1 MKKAKRFLTGL
12 LSAALALSLCAMPAM
27 ANEGEGNAQTSTIK
41 TSVSTIDESKT
52 GSITIHKY
60 LQKDAKENNDGT
72 GEDSQTAPADAEAA
86 EGVGFTVYQVM
97 SKEDLLKYYNGEGA
111 TVTIDTYADVNKN
124 ELKSSVK
131 AIKQYGETKTN
142 AEGVVKFDNL
152 EIGLYVVMETSKP
165 ASVTQAVKPF
175 LVSIPMTRK
184 GDVNKGEEWLY
195 DVVVYPKNSTTTGNF
210 NLVKYGVIGND
221 RDNKTALEGVKFKLE
236 HLKDGVDFNTE
247 DAKDPKNWEPIKPKA
262 VGDQPAKDYF
272 VTDNVGNI
280 SANDLK
286 PGTYRFT
293 EIGYEDGKD
302 NKYIINENDQY
313 VFVVD
318 ATGNAAAI
326 PTNAEH
332 KDDYTVVGNTVSV
345 YNYVPD
351 VDKKVEKNGATGT
364 WQEAADYSVGDSI
377 NYKIDVTIPENIER
391 LKTFTVTDTPTGLTD
406 NVDSIVVKDGG
417 TTIENTNDTTYY
429 KVKKNGE
436 DGFIVEFV
444 PSAMAAYKGKTLTIT
459 YTAVLNSSAVT
470 TTSGNCNTVKLNYSK
485 NVKQNGDENP
495 DSDTDKKT
503 VQDEAV
509 VYTFKIHIDKIADDA
524 AQTPLEGV
532 EFDLY
537 KQVKYGTAGAITDA
551 KAKELGLDTAYG
563 WVRVNN
569 DVDAAGKHVALKT
582 DSKGV
587 LEVEGLENG
596 TYKLVETKAKD
607 GYNLLKAPVDVTL
620 DIAYKTT
627 WTETNQYKDGVWV
640 KRDVTKKS
648 EEFKTN
654 EAVDGEEMNGGTK
667 NTSIAGDGVISTTII
682 NRKGFN
688 LPTTGGFGTLLFSG
702 IGVLLVVA
710 GVGVLLSL
718 KKKNRA

>member
-1 MKKAKRFLTGL
+1 MKKVKRFLTGL

-27 ANEGEGNAQTSTIK
+27 ADEGEGNAQTSTIK

-60 LQKDAKENNDGT
+60 LQKSVEENNDGT
-72 GEDSQTAPADAEAA
+72 GEDNQKAPTDAEAA
-86 EGVGFTVYQVM
+86 GGVGFTVYQVM

-124 ELKSSVK
+124 ELRDGVTT
-131 AIKQYGETKTN
+131 INRYGETKTD
-142 AEGVVKFDNL
+142 EKGVVKFDNL
-152 EIGLYVVMETSKP
+152 PIGLYVVMETSKP

-236 HLKDGVDFNTE
+236 HLKDGVEFNTE
-247 DAKDPKNWEPIKPKA
+247 DAKDPKNWELIEPKT
-262 VGDQPAKDYF
+262 VEGQAKDYF
-272 VTDNVGNI
+272 VTNDAGKITV
-280 SANDLK
+280 NDLK

-293 EIGYEDGKD
+293 EIGYEEGKD

-318 ATGNAAAI
+318 QSGTTATI
-326 PTNAEH
+326 PENAEH
-332 KDDYTVVGNTVSV
+332 KDDYTINGDTVSV

-351 VDKKVEKNGATGT
+351 VDKKVEKNGK

-406 NVDSIVVKDGG
+406 NVDTVVVKDGE
-417 TTIENTNDTTYY
+417 TAIANEVY
-429 KVKKNGE
+429 KVEKNGN
-436 DGFIVEFV
+436 GFIVKFV

-459 YTAVLNSSAVT
+459 YTAVLNKDAVT
-470 TTSGNCNTVKLNYSK
+470 TIMGNCNTVKLDYSK
-485 NVKQNGDENP
+485 NVKQNGDEKP
-495 DSDTDKKT
+495 DTDEDKKT

-509 VYTFKIHIDKIADDA
+509 VYTFKIHIDKIADDKA
-524 AQTPLEGV
+524 GTRLEGV

-537 KQVKYGTAGAITDA
+537 KQVEHGAKDTITDA
-551 KAKELGLDTAYG
+551 KAKELGLDETKG

-569 DVDAAGKHVALKT
+569 DVDANGNHVALKT

-587 LEVEGLENG
+587 LEVKGLENG

-607 GYNLLKAPVDVTL
+607 GYNLLKAPVDVSL
-620 DIAYKTT
+620 NIAYKTT
-627 WTETNQYKDGVWV
+627 WTETNQYKNGVWV
-640 KRDVTKKS
+640 KRDVSKKQEAFDS
-648 EEFKTN
+648 N
-654 EAVDGEEMNGGTK
+654 EASENEMNGGTQ
-667 NTSIAGDGVISTTII
+667 NGSETGDGVISTTII
-682 NRKGFN
+682 NRKGFD

>member
-27 ANEGEGNAQTSTIK
+27 ADEGEGNAQTSTIK

-221 RDNKTALEGVKFKLE
+221 RDNKTALEGVKFKLVD
-236 HLKDGVDFNTE
+236 LKDGVVFMSNH
-247 DAKDPKNWEPIKPKA
+247 ANFLYFWEPIKPKA

-272 VTDNVGNI
+272 VTDEAGTI

-293 EIGYEDGKD
+293 EIGFEEGND
-302 NKYIINENDQY
+302 NKYIINE
-313 VFVVD
+313 
-318 ATGNAAAI
+318 
-326 PTNAEH
+326 
-332 KDDYTVVGNTVSV
+332 
-345 YNYVPD
+345 
-351 VDKKVEKNGATGT
+351 
-364 WQEAADYSVGDSI
+364 
-377 NYKIDVTIPENIER
+377 
-391 LKTFTVTDTPTGLTD
+391 
-406 NVDSIVVKDGG
+406 
-417 TTIENTNDTTYY
+417 
-429 KVKKNGE
+429 
-436 DGFIVEFV
+436 
-444 PSAMAAYKGKTLTIT
+444 
-459 YTAVLNSSAVT
+459 
-470 TTSGNCNTVKLNYSK
+470 
-485 NVKQNGDENP
+485 
-495 DSDTDKKT
+495 
-503 VQDEAV
+503 
-509 VYTFKIHIDKIADDA
+509 
-524 AQTPLEGV
+524 
-532 EFDLY
+532 
-537 KQVKYGTAGAITDA
+537 
-551 KAKELGLDTAYG
+551 
-563 WVRVNN
+563 
-569 DVDAAGKHVALKT
+569 
-582 DSKGV
+582 
-587 LEVEGLENG
+587 
-596 TYKLVETKAKD
+596 
-607 GYNLLKAPVDVTL
+607 
-620 DIAYKTT
+620 
-627 WTETNQYKDGVWV
+627 
-640 KRDVTKKS
+640 
-648 EEFKTN
+648 
-654 EAVDGEEMNGGTK
+654 
-667 NTSIAGDGVISTTII
+667 
-682 NRKGFN
+682 
-688 LPTTGGFGTLLFSG
+688 
-702 IGVLLVVA
+702 
-710 GVGVLLSL
+710 
-718 KKKNRA
+718 

>member
-12 LSAALALSLCAMPAM
+12 LSAALALSLCAMPSM
-27 ANEGEGNAQTSTIK
+27 ADEGDGNAQSSTIK

-272 VTDNVGNI
+272 VTDEAGTI

-293 EIGYEDGKD
+293 EIGYEEGND

-351 VDKKVEKNGATGT
+351 VDKKVEKNGK

-406 NVDSIVVKDGG
+406 KSKAVVVKNGD
-417 TTIENTNDTTYY
+417 TAIANENNSVYE
-429 KVKKNGE
+429 VKPNG

-444 PSAMAAYKGKTLTIT
+444 PSAMAAYKGETLTIT
-459 YTAVLNSSAVT
+459 YTAVLNEDAVT
-470 TTSGNCNTVKLNYSK
+470 KTEGNPNKVKLDYSK

-495 DSDTDKKT
+495 DTGADKKT

-509 VYTFKIHIDKIADDA
+509 VYTFKIHIDKIADDKA
-524 AQTPLEGV
+524 GTRLEGV
-532 EFDLY
+532 EVDLY
-537 KQVKYGTAGAITDA
+537 KQGEHGTAGAITDA
-551 KAKELGLDTAYG
+551 EAKALGLDETKG

-582 DSKGV
+582 DANGV
-587 LEVEGLENG
+587 LEVKGLENG

-607 GYNLLKAPVDVTL
+607 GYNLLKAPVDVSL
-620 DIAYKTT
+620 NIAYKTT
-627 WTETNQYKDGVWV
+627 WTETNHYENGVWV
-640 KRDVTKKS
+640 KREVTKK
-648 EEFKTN
+648 N
-654 EAVDGEEMNGGTK
+654 EKFDSKEGTNGGTQHGK
-667 NTSIAGDGVISTTII
+667 DGDGVTSTTII

-688 LPTTGGFGTLLFSG
+688 LPTTGGFGTLLVSG

-718 KKKNRA
+718 KKKHLS

>member
-27 ANEGEGNAQTSTIK
+27 ADEGEGNAQTPEIK

-60 LQKDAKENNDGT
+60 LKKTVDEKGDGT
-72 GEDSQTAPADAEAA
+72 GEDGQTPTDAEAA

-97 SKEDLLKYYNGEGA
+97 SKDDLLKYYNGEGD
-111 TVTIDTYADVNKN
+111 TVTIDTYADVNNNKLN
-124 ELKSSVK
+124 DGVT
-131 AIKQYGETKTN
+131 AIEQYGETKTN

-152 EIGLYVVMETSKP
+152 EIGLYVVMETYKP

-184 GDVNKGEEWLY
+184 GDVKKGEEWLY

-221 RDNKTALEGVKFKLE
+221 KVNKTALEGVKFKLE
-236 HLKDGVDFNTE
+236 HLKDGVEYGSEAANNKE
-247 DAKDPKNWEPIKPKA
+247 NWELIRPKA
-262 VGDQPAKDYF
+262 VEGQPVKDYF
-272 VTDNVGNI
+272 VTDDAGNI
-280 SANDLK
+280 SVNDLK

-293 EIGYEDGKD
+293 EIGYEEGKD

-318 ATGNAAAI
+318 QTGTTATI
-326 PTNAEH
+326 PANAEH
-332 KDDYTVVGNTVSV
+332 TDDYTVAGSTVSV

-351 VDKKVEKNGATGT
+351 VDKKVEKNGK

-406 NVDSIVVKDGG
+406 NVNTVVVKDGD
-417 TTIENTNDTTYY
+417 TAIANENNSVYE
-429 KVKKNGE
+429 VKQNG
-436 DGFIVEFV
+436 DGFIVEFH

-470 TTSGNCNTVKLNYSK
+470 TVAGNCNTVKLIYSK
-485 NVKQNGDENP
+485 NVKQEGGKPEEDK
-495 DSDTDKKT
+495 DKKT

-524 AQTPLEGV
+524 KKTPLEGV

-537 KQVKYGTAGAITDA
+537 KQVEHGTEGAITDA
-551 KAKELGLDTAYG
+551 EAKALGLDKTKG

-582 DSKGV
+582 DKDGV
-587 LEVEGLENG
+587 LEVKGLENG

-607 GYNLLKAPVDVTL
+607 GYNLLKAPVDVSL
-620 DIAYKTT
+620 NIAYKTT
-627 WTETNQYKDGVWV
+627 WNVTDYYENNVWV
-640 KRDVTKKS
+640 KRDVTKK
-648 EEFKTN
+648 N
-654 EAVDGEEMNGGTK
+654 EAFKSDEASEDEMNGGTQNGSK
-667 NTSIAGDGVISTTII
+667 TGDGVISTTII
-682 NRKGFN
+682 NRKGFD

>member
-27 ANEGEGNAQTSTIK
+27 AEGEGDTQTSEIK

-60 LQKDAKENNDGT
+60 LQKNAQEKNDGT
-72 GEDSQTAPADAEAA
+72 GEDGQTPTDAEAA
-86 EGVGFTVYQVM
+86 EGVGFTVYQVE
-97 SKEDLLKYYNGEGA
+97 STEDLLEYYNNNTGVSS
-111 TVTIDTYADVNKN
+111 VTIDTYADVNNNK
-124 ELKSSVK
+124 LKDGVT
-131 AIKQYGETKTN
+131 AIEKYGETKTN

-152 EIGLYVVMETSKP
+152 PIGLYVVMETSKP

-184 GDVNKGEEWLY
+184 GDVKKGEEWLY

-221 RDNKTALEGVKFKLE
+221 KENKTALEGVKFKLE
-236 HLKDGVDFNTE
+236 HLKDGVEFTTTNA
-247 DAKDPKNWEPIKPKA
+247 AKPENWELIRPKA

-272 VTDNVGNI
+272 VTDDAGNI
-280 SANDLK
+280 SVNDLK

-293 EIGYEDGKD
+293 EIGYEEGKD

-318 ATGNAAAI
+318 QSGTTATI
-326 PTNAEH
+326 PENAEH
-332 KDDYTVVGNTVSV
+332 TDDYTVAGSTVSV

-351 VDKKVEKNGATGT
+351 VDKKVNKNGT

-377 NYKIDVTIPENIER
+377 SYKIDVTVPENIER
-391 LKTFTVTDTPTGLTD
+391 LRTFTVTDTPTGLTD
-406 NVDSIVVKDGG
+406 NVDTVVVKDGD
-417 TTIENTNDTTYY
+417 TAIANENNSVYE
-429 KVKKNGE
+429 VKPNG

-444 PSAMAAYKGKTLTIT
+444 PSAMAAYKGETLTIT

-470 TTSGNCNTVKLNYSK
+470 TVAGNCNTVKLIYSK
-485 NVKQNGDENP
+485 NVKQEGGKPEEDK
-495 DSDTDKKT
+495 DKKT

-524 AQTPLEGV
+524 MRTPLEGV

-537 KQVKYGTAGAITDA
+537 KQVAHGTDGAISDAEA
-551 KAKELGLDTAYG
+551 KALGLDPAYG

-569 DVDAAGKHVALKT
+569 DVDKAGKHVALKT
-582 DSKGV
+582 DKDGV
-587 LEVEGLENG
+587 LEVKGLENG

-607 GYNLLKAPVDVTL
+607 GYNLLKAPVDVSL
-620 DIAYKTT
+620 NIAYKTT
-627 WTETNQYKDGVWV
+627 WNVTDHYENGVWV
-640 KRDVTKKS
+640 KRDVTKKKEAFDS
-648 EEFKTN
+648 N
-654 EAVDGEEMNGGTK
+654 EAGPGEVMNGGTQ
-667 NTSIAGDGVISTTII
+667 NGSQTGDGVISTTII
-682 NRKGFN
+682 NRKGFD

-718 KKKNRA
+718 KKKNRT

>member
-27 ANEGEGNAQTSTIK
+27 ADEGEGNAQTSTIK

-272 VTDNVGNI
+272 VTDEAGTI

-293 EIGYEDGKD
+293 EIGYEEGND

-351 VDKKVEKNGATGT
+351 VDKKVEKNGK

-406 NVDSIVVKDGG
+406 KSETVVVKNGD
-417 TTIENTNDTTYY
+417 TAIANENNSVYE
-429 KVKKNGE
+429 VKPNG

-444 PSAMAAYKGKTLTIT
+444 PSAMAAYKGETLTIT
-459 YTAVLNSSAVT
+459 YTAVLNEDAVT
-470 TTSGNCNTVKLNYSK
+470 KTEGNPNKVKLDYSK

-495 DSDTDKKT
+495 DTGADKKT

-509 VYTFKIHIDKIADDA
+509 VYTFKIHIDKIADDKA
-524 AQTPLEGV
+524 GTRLEGV

-537 KQVKYGTAGAITDA
+537 KQVEHGTAGAITDA
-551 KAKELGLDTAYG
+551 EAKALGLDETKG

-582 DSKGV
+582 DANGV
-587 LEVEGLENG
+587 LEVKGLENG

-607 GYNLLKAPVDVTL
+607 GYNLLKAPVDVSL
-620 DIAYKTT
+620 NIAYKTT
-627 WTETNQYKDGVWV
+627 WTETNHYENGVWV
-640 KRDVTKKS
+640 KREVTKK
-648 EEFKTN
+648 N
-654 EAVDGEEMNGGTK
+654 EKFDSKEGTNGGTQK
-667 NTSIAGDGVISTTII
+667 GKDGDGVTSTTII

>member
-27 ANEGEGNAQTSTIK
+27 AEGEGDTQTSEIK

-72 GEDSQTAPADAEAA
+72 GEDNQTAPTGAEAA

-97 SKEDLLKYYNGEGA
+97 SKADLLNYYNGKGA
-111 TVTIDTYADVNKN
+111 TVTIDSYADVNKN
-124 ELKSSVK
+124 ELQKGVTP
-131 AIKQYGETKTN
+131 IKTYDEKKTGKD
-142 AEGVVKFDNL
+142 GVVKFDNL
-152 EIGLYVVMETSKP
+152 EIGLYVVIETYKP

-184 GDVNKGEEWLY
+184 GEVKKGEEWLY

-221 RDNKTALEGVKFKLE
+221 KRNATLLAGVEFKLE
-236 HLKDGVDFNTE
+236 HLKDGVEFNTE
-247 DAKDPKNWEPIKPKA
+247 DAKKPENWELIKPKA
-262 VGDQPAKDYF
+262 VGSQPAKDYF
-272 VTDNVGNI
+272 VTDEAGTI

-293 EIGYEDGKD
+293 EIGYEEGKD

-318 ATGNAAAI
+318 QSGATATI

-332 KDDYTVVGNTVSV
+332 KDDYTVDGNTVSV
-345 YNYVPD
+345 FNYVPD

-391 LKTFTVTDTPTGLTD
+391 LKTFTVTDTPTNLTD
-406 NVDSIVVKDGG
+406 KVDSIVVKDGD

-436 DGFIVEFV
+436 DGFIIEFV

-459 YTAVLNSSAVT
+459 YTAVLKDSAVT
-470 TTSGNCNTVKLNYSK
+470 TTVGNSNTVKLDYSK
-485 NVKQNGDENP
+485 NVKQNGD
-495 DSDTDKKT
+495 DTPNDDKKT

-509 VYTFKIHIDKIADDA
+509 VYTFKIHIDKIADNA
-524 AQTPLEGV
+524 EKTPLEGV

-537 KQVKYGTAGAITDA
+537 KQVERGTAGAITDDEA
-551 KAKELGLDTAYG
+551 QALGLDKNKG
-563 WVRVNN
+563 WVKVN
-569 DVDAAGKHVALKT
+569 KEALKT

-596 TYKLVETKAKD
+596 IYKLVETKAKD

-627 WTETNQYKDGVWV
+627 WTETNHYENGVWV
-640 KRDVTKKS
+640 KREVTKKNEKFDS
-648 EEFKTN
+648 EEGT
-654 EAVDGEEMNGGTK
+654 NGGTQNGK
-667 NTSIAGDGVISTTII
+667 DGDGVTSTTII

>member
-1 MKKAKRFLTGL
+1 
-12 LSAALALSLCAMPAM
+12 
-27 ANEGEGNAQTSTIK
+27 
-41 TSVSTIDESKT
+41 
-52 GSITIHKY
+52 
-60 LQKDAKENNDGT
+60 
-72 GEDSQTAPADAEAA
+72 
-86 EGVGFTVYQVM
+86 
-97 SKEDLLKYYNGEGA
+97 
-111 TVTIDTYADVNKN
+111 
-124 ELKSSVK
+124 
-131 AIKQYGETKTN
+131 
-142 AEGVVKFDNL
+142 
-152 EIGLYVVMETSKP
+152 METYKP

-184 GDVNKGEEWLY
+184 GEVKKGEEWLY

-210 NLVKYGVIGND
+210 KLVKYGVIGND
-221 RDNKTALEGVKFKLE
+221 KKNKTALEGVKFKLE
-236 HLKDGVDFNTE
+236 HLKDGVEFNTE
-247 DAKDPKNWEPIKPKA
+247 DAKDPDNWELIKPKA

-272 VTDNVGNI
+272 VTNEKGQIDV
-280 SANDLK
+280 NDLK

-293 EIGYEDGKD
+293 EIGYEESGD

-326 PTNAEH
+326 PENAEH
-332 KDDYTVVGNTVSV
+332 TDDYTVVGNTVSV

-351 VDKKVEKNGATGT
+351 VDKKVEKNGK

-406 NVDSIVVKDGG
+406 NVNTVVVKDGD
-417 TTIENTNDTTYY
+417 TAIANENNSVYE
-429 KVKKNGE
+429 VKPNG

-470 TTSGNCNTVKLNYSK
+470 TVAGNCNTVKLIYSK
-485 NVKQNGDENP
+485 NVKQEGGKPEEDK
-495 DSDTDKKT
+495 DKKT

-524 AQTPLEGV
+524 KKTPLEGV

-537 KQVKYGTAGAITDA
+537 KQVEHGTEGAITDA
-551 KAKELGLDTAYG
+551 EAKALGLDETKG

-582 DSKGV
+582 DKDGV
-587 LEVEGLENG
+587 LEVKGLENG

-607 GYNLLKAPVDVTL
+607 GYNLLKAPVDVSL
-620 DIAYKTT
+620 NIAYKTT
-627 WTETNQYKDGVWV
+627 WNVTDHYENGVWV
-640 KRDVTKKS
+640 KRDVTKK
-648 EEFKTN
+648 N
-654 EAVDGEEMNGGTK
+654 EAFKSDEASEDEMNGGTQNGSK
-667 NTSIAGDGVISTTII
+667 TGDGVISTTII
-682 NRKGFN
+682 NRKGFD

>member
-27 ANEGEGNAQTSTIK
+27 ADEGEGNAQTPEIK
-41 TSVSTIDESKT
+41 TSVSTIDELKT

-60 LQKDAKENNDGT
+60 LQKNAQEKNDGT
-72 GEDSQTAPADAEAA
+72 GEDGQNAPAGAEAA

-97 SKEDLLKYYNGEGA
+97 SKADLLNYYNGEGA
-111 TVTIDTYADVNKN
+111 TVTIDDYADVNNNKLKN
-124 ELKSSVK
+124 GVDP
-131 AIKQYGETKTN
+131 IKKYGEEKTN
-142 AEGVVKFDNL
+142 EKGVVKFDNL
-152 EIGLYVVMETSKP
+152 EIGLYVVMETYKP

-184 GDVNKGEEWLY
+184 GDVKKGEEWLY

-210 NLVKYGVIGND
+210 SLVKYGVIGND
-221 RDNKTALEGVKFKLE
+221 KENKTALEGVKFKLE
-236 HLKDGVDFNTE
+236 HLKDGVEFTTP
-247 DAKDPKNWEPIKPKA
+247 DAAKPENWELIRPKA

-272 VTDNVGNI
+272 VTDDAGNI
-280 SANDLK
+280 SVNDLK

-313 VFVVD
+313 VFVVEQNGTT
-318 ATGNAAAI
+318 ATI
-326 PTNAEH
+326 PANAEH
-332 KDDYTVVGNTVSV
+332 KDDYTVDGDTVSV
-345 YNYVPD
+345 FNYVPD
-351 VDKKVEKNGATGT
+351 VDKKVEKNGK

-406 NVDSIVVKDGG
+406 NVDTVVVKDG
-417 TTIENTNDTTYY
+417 DTAIANEVY
-429 KVKKNGE
+429 KVEKNGN
-436 DGFIVEFV
+436 GFIVKFV

-459 YTAVLNSSAVT
+459 YTAVLNKDAVT
-470 TTSGNCNTVKLNYSK
+470 TIMGNCNTVKLDYSK
-485 NVKQNGDENP
+485 NVKQNGDEEP
-495 DSDTDKKT
+495 DSDKDKKT

-524 AQTPLEGV
+524 KKTPLEGV

-537 KQVKYGTAGAITDA
+537 KQVEHGTAGAITDA
-551 KAKELGLDTAYG
+551 EAKALGLDETEG
-563 WVRVNN
+563 WVKVN
-569 DVDAAGKHVALKT
+569 DATLKT
-582 DSKGV
+582 NENGV
-587 LEVEGLENG
+587 LEVKGLENG

-607 GYNLLKAPVDVTL
+607 GYNLLKAPVDVSL
-620 DIAYKTT
+620 NIAYKTT
-627 WTETNQYKDGVWV
+627 WTETNYYENGVWV
-640 KRDVTKKS
+640 KRDVTKK
-648 EEFKTN
+648 N
-654 EAVDGEEMNGGTK
+654 EAFDSNEASENEMNGGTQNGSK
-667 NTSIAGDGVISTTII
+667 TGDGVISTTII

-718 KKKNRA
+718 KKKNRT

>member
-27 ANEGEGNAQTSTIK
+27 AEEGEGNAQTPTIK

-60 LQKDAKENNDGT
+60 LQKNAQETGDGT
-72 GEDSQTAPADAEAA
+72 GEDGQTTDAEPA

-97 SKEDLLKYYNGEGA
+97 SKADLLNYYNGEGA
-111 TVTIDTYADVNKN
+111 TVTIDSYADVNKN
-124 ELKSSVK
+124 ELQKGVTP
-131 AIKQYGETKTN
+131 IKKYDEKKTGKD
-142 AEGVVKFDNL
+142 GVVKFDNL
-152 EIGLYVVMETSKP
+152 EIGLYVVIETYKP

-184 GDVNKGEEWLY
+184 GEVKKGEEWLY

-221 RDNKTALEGVKFKLE
+221 KENKTALEGVKFKLE
-236 HLKDGVDFNTE
+236 HLKDGVEFTTP
-247 DAKDPKNWEPIKPKA
+247 DAAKPENWELIRPKA

-280 SANDLK
+280 SVNDLK

-318 ATGNAAAI
+318 QTGTTAKI
-326 PTNAEH
+326 PEQYTEH
-332 KDDYTVVGNTVSV
+332 TDDYTVNGDTVSV

-351 VDKKVEKNGATGT
+351 VDKKVEKNGT

-406 NVDSIVVKDGG
+406 NVDTVVVKDG
-417 TTIENTNDTTYY
+417 DTAIANEVY
-429 KVKKNGE
+429 KVEKNGN
-436 DGFIVEFV
+436 GFIVEFV

-459 YTAVLNSSAVT
+459 YTAVLNKDAVT
-470 TTSGNCNTVKLNYSK
+470 KTEGNPNKVKLDYSK
-485 NVKQNGDENP
+485 NVKQDEKP
-495 DSDTDKKT
+495 DTDEDKKT

-524 AQTPLEGV
+524 KKTPLEGV

-537 KQVKYGTAGAITDA
+537 KQVEHGTAGAITDDEA
-551 KAKELGLDTAYG
+551 QALGLDKTKG
-563 WVRVNN
+563 WVKVN
-569 DVDAAGKHVALKT
+569 KEALKT

-596 TYKLVETKAKD
+596 IYKLVETKAKD

-640 KRDVTKKS
+640 KRDVTVK
-648 EEFKTN
+648 N
-654 EAVDGEEMNGGTK
+654 EKFDAKEGTNGGK
-667 NTSIAGDGVISTTII
+667 QNGNKDGDGVISTTII
-682 NRKGFN
+682 NRKGFK

>member
-27 ANEGEGNAQTSTIK
+27 AEEGEGNAQTPTIK

-60 LQKDAKENNDGT
+60 LQKNAQETGDGT
-72 GEDSQTAPADAEAA
+72 GEDGQTTDAEPAG
-86 EGVGFTVYQVM
+86 GVGFTVYQVM

-111 TVTIDTYADVNKN
+111 TVTIDTYADVNNNKLRDGV
-124 ELKSSVK
+124 ER
-131 AIKQYGETKTN
+131 IKTYGETKTD
-142 AEGVVKFDNL
+142 EKGVVKFDNL
-152 EIGLYVVMETSKP
+152 EIGLYVVIETYKP

-184 GDVNKGEEWLY
+184 GEVKKGEEWLY

-221 RDNKTALEGVKFKLE
+221 KENKTALEGVKFKLE
-236 HLKDGVDFNTE
+236 HLKDGVEFTTP
-247 DAKDPKNWEPIKPKA
+247 DAAKPENWELIRPKA

-280 SANDLK
+280 SVNDLK

-293 EIGYEDGKD
+293 EIGYEEGKD

-318 ATGNAAAI
+318 QSGATATI

-332 KDDYTVVGNTVSV
+332 KDDYTVDGNTVSV
-345 YNYVPD
+345 FNYVPD

-391 LKTFTVTDTPTGLTD
+391 LKTFTVTDTPTNLTD
-406 NVDSIVVKDGG
+406 KVDSIVVKDGD

-436 DGFIVEFV
+436 DGFIIEFV

-459 YTAVLNSSAVT
+459 YTAVLKDSAVT
-470 TTSGNCNTVKLNYSK
+470 TTVGNSNTVKLDYSK
-485 NVKQNGDENP
+485 NVKQNGD
-495 DSDTDKKT
+495 DTPNDDKKT

-509 VYTFKIHIDKIADDA
+509 VYTFKIHIDKIADNA
-524 AQTPLEGV
+524 EKTPLEGV

-537 KQVKYGTAGAITDA
+537 KQVERGTAGAITDDEA
-551 KAKELGLDTAYG
+551 QALGLDKTKG
-563 WVRVNN
+563 WVKVN
-569 DVDAAGKHVALKT
+569 KEALKT

-587 LEVEGLENG
+587 LEVKGLENG
-596 TYKLVETKAKD
+596 IYKLVETKAKD

-640 KRDVTKKS
+640 KRDVTVK
-648 EEFKTN
+648 N
-654 EAVDGEEMNGGTK
+654 EKFDAKEGTNGGK
-667 NTSIAGDGVISTTII
+667 QNGNKDGDGVISTTII

>member
-27 ANEGEGNAQTSTIK
+27 AAESGETPT
-41 TSVSTIDESKT
+41 TTPTTESVIDTTKT

-60 LQKDAKENNDGT
+60 LQKSVEENNDGT
-72 GEDSQTAPADAEAA
+72 GEDNQKVPTDAEAA
-86 EGVGFTVYQVM
+86 GGVGFTVYQVM
-97 SKEDLLKYYNGEGA
+97 SQEELLNYYNGKIGGGD
-111 TVTIDTYADVNKN
+111 TVTIDTYADVINNKLN
-124 ELKSSVK
+124 DGVK
-131 AIKQYGETKTN
+131 PIKTYGETKTD
-142 AEGVVKFDNL
+142 EKGVVKFDNL
-152 EIGLYVVMETSKP
+152 EIGLYVVIETYKP

-184 GDVNKGEEWLY
+184 GEVKKGEEWLY
-195 DVVVYPKNSTTTGNF
+195 DVVVYPKNGTTTGNF
-210 NLVKYGVIGND
+210 TLKKYGVIGND
-221 RDNKTALEGVKFKLE
+221 KENATLLAGVKFKLE
-236 HLKDGVDFNTE
+236 HLKDGVEFTTP
-247 DAKDPKNWEPIKPKA
+247 DAAKPENWELIRPKA

-272 VTDNVGNI
+272 VTNEKGQIDV
-280 SANDLK
+280 NDLK

-313 VFVVD
+313 VFVVEQSG
-318 ATGNAAAI
+318 TTVTI
-326 PTNAEH
+326 PANAEH
-332 KDDYTVVGNTVSV
+332 TDDYTVDGNTVSV

-351 VDKKVEKNGATGT
+351 VDKKVEKNGK

-406 NVDSIVVKDGG
+406 KVDSVVVKDG
-417 TTIENTNDTTYY
+417 NTAIANDNNSVY
-429 KVKKNGE
+429 KVKQND

-459 YTAVLNSSAVT
+459 YTAVLNKDAVT
-470 TTSGNCNTVKLNYSK
+470 KTEGNPNTVKLNYSK
-485 NVKQNGDENP
+485 NVKQNEDPEGDK
-495 DSDTDKKT
+495 DKKI

-524 AQTPLEGV
+524 KKTPLEGV

-537 KQVKYGTAGAITDA
+537 KQVDHGTAGAITDA
-551 KAKELGLDTAYG
+551 EAKALGLDETKG

-582 DSKGV
+582 DNNGV
-587 LEVEGLENG
+587 LEVKGLENG

-627 WTETNQYKDGVWV
+627 WTETNHYENGVWV
-640 KRDVTKKS
+640 KRDVTAKHEKFDS
-648 EEFKTN
+648 KEGT
-654 EAVDGEEMNGGTK
+654 NGGTQNGSK
-667 NTSIAGDGVISTTII
+667 DGDGVISTTII
-682 NRKGFN
+682 NRKGFD

>member
-27 ANEGEGNAQTSTIK
+27 AEDGEGNAQTPTIK

-60 LQKDAKENNDGT
+60 LQKDAQEKNDGT
-72 GEDSQTAPADAEAA
+72 GEDGQTAPAGAEAA
-86 EGVGFTVYQVM
+86 QGVGFTVYQVM
-97 SKEDLLKYYNGEGA
+97 SKDDLLKYYNGEGA
-111 TVTIDTYADVNKN
+111 TVTIDTYADVSKN
-124 ELKSSVK
+124 ELRDGVTT
-131 AIKQYGETKTN
+131 INQYGETKTD
-142 AEGVVKFDNL
+142 EKGVVKFDNL
-152 EIGLYVVMETSKP
+152 PIGLYVVMETSKP

-184 GDVNKGEEWLY
+184 GDVKKGEEWLY

-236 HLKDGVDFNTE
+236 HLKDGVDFNTS
-247 DAKDPKNWEPIKPKA
+247 DAEKPENWELIKPKA

-318 ATGNAAAI
+318 QSGTTATI
-326 PTNAEH
+326 PTSAEH
-332 KDDYTVVGNTVSV
+332 TDDYTVDGNTVSV

-351 VDKKVEKNGATGT
+351 VDKKVEKNGETGT

-406 NVDSIVVKDGG
+406 KVDSIVVKDGG

-436 DGFIVEFV
+436 DGFIIEFV
-444 PSAMAAYKGKTLTIT
+444 PSAMTAYKGKTLTIT
-459 YTAVLNSSAVT
+459 YTAVLNKDAVT
-470 TTSGNCNTVKLNYSK
+470 TTAGNPNTVKLDYSK
-485 NVKQNGDENP
+485 NVKQNGDEKP
-495 DSDTDKKT
+495 DTNEDKKI

-509 VYTFKIHIDKIADDA
+509 VYTFKIHIDKIADNA
-524 AQTPLEGV
+524 EKTPLAGV

-537 KQVKYGTAGAITDA
+537 KKVKHGTAGAISDA
-551 KAKELGLDTAYG
+551 KAKELGLDESEG
-563 WVRVNN
+563 WVKVN
-569 DVDAAGKHVALKT
+569 DATLKT
-582 DSKGV
+582 NENGV

-607 GYNLLKAPVDVTL
+607 GYNLLKAPVDVSL

-627 WTETNQYKDGVWV
+627 WTETDHYENGVWV
-640 KRDVTKKS
+640 KREVTQKK
-648 EEFKTN
+648 EEFKSD
-654 EAVDGEEMNGGTK
+654 EASESEMNGGK
-667 NTSIAGDGVISTTII
+667 QNGSKDGDGVISTTII

>member
-27 ANEGEGNAQTSTIK
+27 ADEGEGNAQTPTIK

-60 LQKDAKENNDGT
+60 LQKDAQEKNDGT
-72 GEDSQTAPADAEAA
+72 GEDGQTAPAGAEAA
-86 EGVGFTVYQVM
+86 QGVGFTVYQVM
-97 SKEDLLKYYNGEGA
+97 SKAELLNYYNGKGD
-111 TVTIDTYADVNKN
+111 TVTIDTYADVNNNK
-124 ELKSSVK
+124 LKDDVEP
-131 AIKQYGETKTN
+131 IKTYGETKTD
-142 AEGVVKFDNL
+142 EKGVVKFDNL
-152 EIGLYVVMETSKP
+152 EIGLYVVIETYKP

-184 GDVNKGEEWLY
+184 GEVKKGEEWLY

-221 RDNKTALEGVKFKLE
+221 KENKTALEGVKFKLE
-236 HLKDGVDFNTE
+236 HLKDGVEFTTP
-247 DAKDPKNWEPIKPKA
+247 DAAKPENWELIRPKA

-272 VTDNVGNI
+272 VTDDAGNI

-313 VFVVD
+313 VFVVEQNGTT
-318 ATGNAAAI
+318 ATI
-326 PTNAEH
+326 PADAEH
-332 KDDYTVVGNTVSV
+332 TDDYSVNGNTVSV

-351 VDKKVEKNGATGT
+351 VDKKVEKNGT

-406 NVDSIVVKDGG
+406 KAETVVVKDGD
-417 TTIENTNDTTYY
+417 TAIANENNSVY
-429 KVKKNGE
+429 KVEQNG

-459 YTAVLNSSAVT
+459 YTAVLKDSAVT
-470 TTSGNCNTVKLNYSK
+470 KTEGNPNTVKLNYSK
-485 NVKQNGDENP
+485 NVKQNEEPEGDK
-495 DSDTDKKT
+495 DKKT

-509 VYTFKIHIDKIADDA
+509 VYTFKIHIDKIADNADK
-524 AQTPLEGV
+524 TPLEGV

-537 KQVKYGTAGAITDA
+537 KQVEHGAKDTITDA
-551 KAKELGLDTAYG
+551 KAKELGLDPTYG

-569 DVDAAGKHVALKT
+569 DVDANGNHVALKT

-587 LEVEGLENG
+587 LEVKGLENG

-607 GYNLLKAPVDVTL
+607 GYNLLKAPVDVSL
-620 DIAYKTT
+620 NIAYKTT
-627 WTETNQYKDGVWV
+627 WTETNHYENGVWV
-640 KRDVTKKS
+640 KRDVTVKNEKFDS
-648 EEFKTN
+648 KEEET
-654 EAVDGEEMNGGTK
+654 NGGTQNGSK
-667 NTSIAGDGVISTTII
+667 DGDGVISTTII

>member
-27 ANEGEGNAQTSTIK
+27 AEDNGETPST
-41 TSVSTIDESKT
+41 TPPTTNSVIDTTKT

-60 LQKDAKENNDGT
+60 LQEKAQEKNDGT
-72 GEDSQTAPADAEAA
+72 GEDNQTAPTDAEPAG
-86 EGVGFTVYQVM
+86 GVGFTVYQVM
-97 SKEDLLKYYNGEGA
+97 GQEELLNYYNGKGA
-111 TVTIDTYADVNKN
+111 TVTIDTYADVDNNK
-124 ELKSSVK
+124 LKDNVTR
-131 AIKQYGETKTN
+131 IHTYGETKTDKD
-142 AEGVVKFDNL
+142 GVVKFDNL
-152 EIGLYVVMETSKP
+152 PIGLYVVIETSKP

-184 GDVNKGEEWLY
+184 GDVKKGEEWLY
-195 DVVVYPKNSTTTGNF
+195 DVVVYPKNSTTTGDF

-236 HLKDGVDFNTE
+236 HLKDGVDFNTS
-247 DAKDPKNWEPIKPKA
+247 DAAKPENWELIRPKA

-272 VTDNVGNI
+272 VTDEAGTI

-318 ATGNAAAI
+318 QSGATATI

-332 KDDYTVVGNTVSV
+332 KDDYDVNGNTVSV

-406 NVDSIVVKDGG
+406 KVDSVVVKDGD
-417 TTIENTNDTTYY
+417 TAIVNDNNSVYE
-429 KVKKNGE
+429 VKKNGD

-444 PSAMAAYKGKTLTIT
+444 PSAMGAYKGKTLTIT

-470 TTSGNCNTVKLNYSK
+470 KTEGNPNTVKLDYSK
-485 NVKQNGDENP
+485 NVKKNGDESP
-495 DSDTDKKT
+495 DIGKDKKT
-503 VQDEAV
+503 VKDEAV
-509 VYTFKIHIDKIADDA
+509 VYTFKIHIDKIADNADK
-524 AQTPLEGV
+524 TPLEGV

-537 KQVKYGTAGAITDA
+537 KQVKHGTAGTITDA
-551 KAKELGLDTAYG
+551 EAKALGLDETEG
-563 WVRVNN
+563 WVKVN
-569 DVDAAGKHVALKT
+569 DATLKT
-582 DSKGV
+582 NSKGV

-627 WTETNQYKDGVWV
+627 WTETNYYENNVWV
-640 KRDVTKKS
+640 KRDVTKKN
-648 EEFKTN
+648 EEFKSN
-654 EAVDGEEMNGGTK
+654 EADESEMNGGTQDGK
-667 NTSIAGDGVISTTII
+667 DGDGVTSTTII
-682 NRKGFN
+682 NRKGFD

>member
-27 ANEGEGNAQTSTIK
+27 AAEDEGNDQTSTIK

-60 LQKDAKENNDGT
+60 LQKDAKEENDGT
-72 GEDSQTAPADAEAA
+72 GEDGQTAPAGSEAA
-86 EGVGFTVYQVM
+86 QGVGFTVYQVM
-97 SKEDLLKYYNGEGA
+97 STEDLLKYYNGEGA

-124 ELKSSVK
+124 VLRDDVTY
-131 AIKQYGETKTN
+131 IKKYGETKTD
-142 AEGVVKFDNL
+142 EKGVVKFDNL
-152 EIGLYVVMETSKP
+152 EIGLYVVIETYKP

-184 GDVNKGEEWLY
+184 GEVKKGEEWLY

-221 RDNKTALEGVKFKLE
+221 KKNATLLAGVKFKLE
-236 HLKDGVDFNTE
+236 HLKDGVEFTTP
-247 DAKDPKNWEPIKPKA
+247 DAAKPENWELIRPKA
-262 VGDQPAKDYF
+262 VGDQSAKDYF
-272 VTDNVGNI
+272 VTNEKGQIDV
-280 SANDLK
+280 NDLK

-313 VFVVD
+313 VFVVEQSG
-318 ATGNAAAI
+318 TTVTI
-326 PTNAEH
+326 PANAEH
-332 KDDYTVVGNTVSV
+332 TDDYTVDGNTVSV

-351 VDKKVEKNGATGT
+351 VDKKVEKNGK

-406 NVDSIVVKDGG
+406 KVDSVVVKDGG

-436 DGFIVEFV
+436 DGFIIEFV
-444 PSAMAAYKGKTLTIT
+444 PSAMGAYKGKTLTIT
-459 YTAVLNSSAVT
+459 YTAVLKDSAVT
-470 TTSGNCNTVKLNYSK
+470 KTEGNPNTVKLNYSK
-485 NVKQNGDENP
+485 NVKQNEDPEGDK
-495 DSDTDKKT
+495 DKKI

-509 VYTFKIHIDKIADDA
+509 VYTFKIHIDKIADNADK
-524 AQTPLEGV
+524 TPLEGV

-537 KQVKYGTAGAITDA
+537 KQVEHGAKDTITDA
-551 KAKELGLDTAYG
+551 KAKELGLDEKWG

-569 DVDAAGKHVALKT
+569 DVDANGNHVALKT

-587 LEVEGLENG
+587 LEVKGLENG

-607 GYNLLKAPVDVTL
+607 GYNLLKAPVDVSL
-620 DIAYKTT
+620 NIAYKTT
-627 WTETNQYKDGVWV
+627 WTETNHYENGVWV
-640 KRDVTKKS
+640 KRDVTVKNEKFDS
-648 EEFKTN
+648 KEEGT
-654 EAVDGEEMNGGTK
+654 NGGTQ
-667 NTSIAGDGVISTTII
+667 NGSTDGDGVISTTII

>member
-27 ANEGEGNAQTSTIK
+27 AAEGEGNAQTPEIK

-60 LQKDAKENNDGT
+60 LQKSVEENNDGT
-72 GEDSQTAPADAEAA
+72 GEDNQKAPTDAEAA
-86 EGVGFTVYQVM
+86 GGVGFTVYQVM

-124 ELKSSVK
+124 ELKDGVTT
-131 AIKQYGETKTN
+131 INRYGETKTD
-142 AEGVVKFDNL
+142 EKGVVKFDNL
-152 EIGLYVVMETSKP
+152 PIGLYVVMETSKP

-236 HLKDGVDFNTE
+236 HLKDGVEFNTE
-247 DAKDPKNWEPIKPKA
+247 DAKDPKNWELIEPKT
-262 VGDQPAKDYF
+262 VEGQAKDYF
-272 VTDNVGNI
+272 VTNDAGKITV
-280 SANDLK
+280 NDLK

-293 EIGYEDGKD
+293 EIGYEEGKD

-318 ATGNAAAI
+318 QSGTTATI
-326 PTNAEH
+326 PENAEH
-332 KDDYTVVGNTVSV
+332 KDDYTINGDTVSV

-351 VDKKVEKNGATGT
+351 VDKKVEKNGK

-406 NVDSIVVKDGG
+406 NVDTVVVKDGE
-417 TTIENTNDTTYY
+417 TAIANEVY
-429 KVKKNGE
+429 KVEKNGN
-436 DGFIVEFV
+436 GFIVKFV

-459 YTAVLNSSAVT
+459 YTAVLNKDAVT
-470 TTSGNCNTVKLNYSK
+470 TIMGNCNTVKLDYSK
-485 NVKQNGDENP
+485 NVKQNGDEKP
-495 DSDTDKKT
+495 DTDEDKKT

-509 VYTFKIHIDKIADDA
+509 VYTFKIHIDKIADDKA
-524 AQTPLEGV
+524 GTRLEGV

-537 KQVKYGTAGAITDA
+537 KQVEHGAKDTITDA
-551 KAKELGLDTAYG
+551 KAKELGLDETKG

-569 DVDAAGKHVALKT
+569 DVDANGNHVALKT

-587 LEVEGLENG
+587 LEVKGLENG

-607 GYNLLKAPVDVTL
+607 GYNLLKAPVDVSL
-620 DIAYKTT
+620 NIAYKTT
-627 WTETNQYKDGVWV
+627 WTETNQYKNGVWV
-640 KRDVTKKS
+640 KRDVSKKQEAFDS
-648 EEFKTN
+648 N
-654 EAVDGEEMNGGTK
+654 EASENEMNGGTQ
-667 NTSIAGDGVISTTII
+667 NGSETGDGVISTTII
-682 NRKGFN
+682 NRKGFD

>member
-60 LQKDAKENNDGT
+60 LQKNAQEKNDGT
-72 GEDSQTAPADAEAA
+72 GEDGQNAPAGAEAA

-97 SKEDLLKYYNGEGA
+97 SKENLLKYYNGEGD
-111 TVTIDTYADVNKN
+111 TVTIDTYADVNDNK
-124 ELKSSVK
+124 LKDSVIP
-131 AIKQYGETKTN
+131 IKTYDEEKTN
-142 AEGVVKFDNL
+142 EEGVVKFDNL
-152 EIGLYVVMETSKP
+152 EIGLYVVIETYKP

-184 GDVNKGEEWLY
+184 GEVKKGEEWLY

-221 RDNKTALEGVKFKLE
+221 KNNKTALEGVKFKLE
-236 HLKDGVDFNTE
+236 HLKDGVEFNTQ
-247 DAKDPKNWEPIKPKA
+247 DAANPENWELIKPKA
-262 VGDQPAKDYF
+262 VEGQPAKDYF

-280 SANDLK
+280 SVNDLK

-293 EIGYEDGKD
+293 EIGYEEGKD

-326 PTNAEH
+326 PENAEH
-332 KDDYTVVGNTVSV
+332 KDDYTVNGNTVSV

-351 VDKKVEKNGATGT
+351 VDKKVEKNGT

-406 NVDSIVVKDGG
+406 KVETVVVKDGD
-417 TTIENTNDTTYY
+417 TAIANDNNSVY
-429 KVKKNGE
+429 KVRQNG

-495 DSDTDKKT
+495 DTDEDKKT

-524 AQTPLEGV
+524 KKTPLEGV

-537 KQVKYGTAGAITDA
+537 KQVEHGTAGAITDDEA
-551 KAKELGLDTAYG
+551 QALGLDKTKG
-563 WVRVNN
+563 WVRVN
-569 DVDAAGKHVALKT
+569 DAALRT
-582 DSKGV
+582 DKDGV
-587 LEVEGLENG
+587 LEVKGLENG

-607 GYNLLKAPVDVTL
+607 GYNLLKAPVDVSL

-627 WTETNQYKDGVWV
+627 WTETNQYKNGVWV
-640 KRDVTKKS
+640 KRDVTAANEKFDS
-648 EEFKTN
+648 N
-654 EAVDGEEMNGGTK
+654 EATNGGK
-667 NTSIAGDGVISTTII
+667 QNGSKDGDGVISTTII

>member
-27 ANEGEGNAQTSTIK
+27 ADEGEGNAQTSTIK

-72 GEDSQTAPADAEAA
+72 GEDGQNAPTGAEAA

-97 SKEDLLKYYNGEGA
+97 SKADLLNYYNGKGD
-111 TVTIDTYADVNKN
+111 TVTIDTYADVNGNKL
-124 ELKSSVK
+124 EDSVTP
-131 AIKQYGETKTN
+131 INTYGEKKTGKD
-142 AEGVVKFDNL
+142 GVVKFDNL
-152 EIGLYVVMETSKP
+152 EIGLYVVIETYKP
-165 ASVTQAVKPF
+165 ASVTQAVRPF

-184 GDVNKGEEWLY
+184 GDVKKGEEWLY

-221 RDNKTALEGVKFKLE
+221 RENKTALEGVKFKLE
-236 HLKDGVDFNTE
+236 HLKDGVEFNTE
-247 DAKDPKNWEPIKPKA
+247 DAKKPENWELIKPKA
-262 VGDQPAKDYF
+262 VGGQPAKDYF

-280 SANDLK
+280 SVKDLK

-318 ATGNAAAI
+318 QTGTTAKI
-326 PTNAEH
+326 PEQYTEH
-332 KDDYTVVGNTVSV
+332 TDDYTVNGDTVSV

-351 VDKKVEKNGATGT
+351 VDKKVEKNGT

-406 NVDSIVVKDGG
+406 NVDTVVVKDG
-417 TTIENTNDTTYY
+417 DTAIANEVY
-429 KVKKNGE
+429 KVEKNGN
-436 DGFIVEFV
+436 GFIVEFV

-459 YTAVLNSSAVT
+459 YTAVLNKDAVT
-470 TTSGNCNTVKLNYSK
+470 KTEGNPNKVKLDYSK
-485 NVKQNGDENP
+485 NVKQDEKP
-495 DSDTDKKT
+495 DTDEDKKT

-509 VYTFKIHIDKIADDA
+509 VYTFKIHIDKIADNADK
-524 AQTPLEGV
+524 TPLEGV

-537 KQVKYGTAGAITDA
+537 KQVKHGTAGTITDA
-551 KAKELGLDTAYG
+551 EAKALGLDETEG
-563 WVRVNN
+563 WVKVN
-569 DVDAAGKHVALKT
+569 DATLKT
-582 DSKGV
+582 DNKGV

-627 WTETNQYKDGVWV
+627 WTETNYYENNVWV
-640 KRDVTKKS
+640 KRDVTKKN
-648 EEFKTN
+648 ETFKSD
-654 EAVDGEEMNGGTK
+654 EAPKDEMNGGTQDGK
-667 NTSIAGDGVISTTII
+667 DDDGVTSTTII

>member
-27 ANEGEGNAQTSTIK
+27 ADDGEGNAQTPTIK

-60 LQKDAKENNDGT
+60 LQKDAQEKNDGT
-72 GEDSQTAPADAEAA
+72 GEDGQTAPAGAEAA
-86 EGVGFTVYQVM
+86 QGVGFTVYQVM
-97 SKEDLLKYYNGEGA
+97 SKEELLNYYNGKGD
-111 TVTIDTYADVNKN
+111 TVTIGTYADVNDNK
-124 ELKSSVK
+124 LKDGVEP
-131 AIKQYGETKTN
+131 IKTYGETKTDKD
-142 AEGVVKFDNL
+142 GVVKFDNL
-152 EIGLYVVMETSKP
+152 EIGLYVVIETYKP

-184 GDVNKGEEWLY
+184 GEVKKGEEWLY

-221 RDNKTALEGVKFKLE
+221 RENKTALEGVKFKLE
-236 HLKDGVDFNTE
+236 HLKDGVEFTTP
-247 DAKDPKNWEPIKPKA
+247 DAAKPENWELIRPKA

-272 VTDNVGNI
+272 VTDDAGNI
-280 SANDLK
+280 SVNDLK

-293 EIGYEDGKD
+293 EIGYEEGKD

-318 ATGNAAAI
+318 QSGTSAAI
-326 PTNAEH
+326 PENAEH
-332 KDDYTVVGNTVSV
+332 TDDYIVAGSTVSV

-351 VDKKVEKNGATGT
+351 VDKKVNKNGT

-377 NYKIDVTIPENIER
+377 SYKIDVTIPENIER

-406 NVDSIVVKDGG
+406 KAETVVVKDGD
-417 TTIENTNDTTYY
+417 TAIANENNSVY
-429 KVKKNGE
+429 KVKQNG

-459 YTAVLNSSAVT
+459 YTAVLNKDAVT
-470 TTSGNCNTVKLNYSK
+470 TTAGNCNTVKLNYSK
-485 NVKQNGDENP
+485 NVKQNGDEKP
-495 DSDTDKKT
+495 DTDKDKKT

-524 AQTPLEGV
+524 KKTPLEGV

-537 KQVKYGTAGAITDA
+537 KQVEHGAAGAITDA
-551 KAKELGLDTAYG
+551 EAKALGLDETKG

-582 DSKGV
+582 DANGV
-587 LEVEGLENG
+587 LEVKGLENG

-607 GYNLLKAPVDVTL
+607 GYNLLKAPVDVSL

-627 WTETNQYKDGVWV
+627 WTETNYYENGVWV
-640 KRDVTKKS
+640 KREVTQKK
-648 EEFKTN
+648 EEFKSD
-654 EAVDGEEMNGGTK
+654 EASESEMNGGK
-667 NTSIAGDGVISTTII
+667 QNGSKDGDGVISTTII

>member
-27 ANEGEGNAQTSTIK
+27 ADEGEGNAQTSTIK
-41 TSVSTIDESKT
+41 TSVSTIDESRT

-60 LQKDAKENNDGT
+60 LQKNVQEDNDGT
-72 GEDSQTAPADAEAA
+72 GEDSQTVPTDAEAA
-86 EGVGFTVYQVM
+86 QGVGFTVYQVM
-97 SKEDLLKYYNGEGA
+97 SKENLLNYYNGEGA
-111 TVTIDTYADVNKN
+111 TVTIDTYADVNNNKL
-124 ELKSSVK
+124 EDGVEP
-131 AIKQYGETKTN
+131 IKTYGETKTD
-142 AEGVVKFDNL
+142 EKGVVKFDNL
-152 EIGLYVVMETSKP
+152 EIGLYVVIETYKP

-184 GDVNKGEEWLY
+184 GEVKKGEEWLY

-210 NLVKYGVIGND
+210 TLKKYGVIGND
-221 RDNKTALEGVKFKLE
+221 KENPTLLAGVKFKLE
-236 HLKDGVDFNTE
+236 HLKDGVEYSSEAANNDE
-247 DAKDPKNWEPIKPKA
+247 NWELIKPKA
-262 VGDQPAKDYF
+262 IEGQESKDYF
-272 VTDNVGNI
+272 VTNEKGQIDV
-280 SANDLK
+280 NDLK

-293 EIGYEDGKD
+293 EIGYEDNSD
-302 NKYIINENDQY
+302 NKYIINKNDQY

-318 ATGNAAAI
+318 QSGTTATI
-326 PTNAEH
+326 PTNAKH
-332 KDDYTVVGNTVSV
+332 TDDYIVAGNTVSV

-351 VDKKVEKNGATGT
+351 VDKKVEKKGK

-406 NVDSIVVKDGG
+406 NVDTVVVKDG
-417 TTIENTNDTTYY
+417 DTAIANEVY
-429 KVKKNGE
+429 KVEKNGN
-436 DGFIVEFV
+436 GFIVKFV

-459 YTAVLNSSAVT
+459 YTAVLNEDAVSKT
-470 TTSGNCNTVKLNYSK
+470 EGNPNKVKLDYSK
-485 NVKQNGDENP
+485 NVKQNGDEKP
-495 DSDTDKKT
+495 DTDEDKKT

-524 AQTPLEGV
+524 KKTPLEGV

-537 KQVKYGTAGAITDA
+537 KQVDHGTAGAITDA
-551 KAKELGLDTAYG
+551 EAKALGLDETKG

-582 DSKGV
+582 DNNGV
-587 LEVEGLENG
+587 LEVKGLENG

-627 WTETNQYKDGVWV
+627 WTETNHYENGVWV
-640 KRDVTKKS
+640 KRDVTAKHEKFDS
-648 EEFKTN
+648 KEGT
-654 EAVDGEEMNGGTK
+654 NGGTQNGSK
-667 NTSIAGDGVISTTII
+667 DGDGVISTTII
-682 NRKGFN
+682 NRKGFD

>member
-27 ANEGEGNAQTSTIK
+27 ADEGEGNAQTPEIK

-60 LQKDAKENNDGT
+60 LQKNAQEKNDGT
-72 GEDSQTAPADAEAA
+72 GEDGQNAPAGAEAA

-97 SKEDLLKYYNGEGA
+97 SKADLLNYYNGEGA
-111 TVTIDTYADVNKN
+111 TVTIDDYADVNNNKLKN
-124 ELKSSVK
+124 GVDP
-131 AIKQYGETKTN
+131 IKKYGEEKTN
-142 AEGVVKFDNL
+142 EKGVVKFDNL
-152 EIGLYVVMETSKP
+152 EIGLYVVMETYKP

-184 GDVNKGEEWLY
+184 GDVKKGEEWLY

-210 NLVKYGVIGND
+210 SLVKYGVIGND
-221 RDNKTALEGVKFKLE
+221 KENKTALEGVKFKLE
-236 HLKDGVDFNTE
+236 HLKDGVEFTTP
-247 DAKDPKNWEPIKPKA
+247 DAAKPENWELIRPKA

-272 VTDNVGNI
+272 VTDDAGNI
-280 SANDLK
+280 SVNDLK

-313 VFVVD
+313 VFVVEQNGTT
-318 ATGNAAAI
+318 ATI
-326 PTNAEH
+326 PANAEH
-332 KDDYTVVGNTVSV
+332 KDDYTVDGDTVSV
-345 YNYVPD
+345 FNYVPD
-351 VDKKVEKNGATGT
+351 VDKKVEKNGK

-406 NVDSIVVKDGG
+406 NVDTVVVKDG
-417 TTIENTNDTTYY
+417 DTAIANEVY
-429 KVKKNGE
+429 KVEKNGN
-436 DGFIVEFV
+436 GFIVKFV

-459 YTAVLNSSAVT
+459 YTAVLNKDAVT
-470 TTSGNCNTVKLNYSK
+470 TIMGNCNTVKLDYSK
-485 NVKQNGDENP
+485 NVKQNGDEKP
-495 DSDTDKKT
+495 DTDEDKKT

-524 AQTPLEGV
+524 KKTPLEGV

-537 KQVKYGTAGAITDA
+537 KQVEHGAAGAITDA
-551 KAKELGLDTAYG
+551 EAKALGLDETKG

-582 DSKGV
+582 DANGV
-587 LEVEGLENG
+587 LEVKGLENG

-607 GYNLLKAPVDVTL
+607 GYNLLKAPVDVSL

-627 WTETNQYKDGVWV
+627 WTETNYYENGVWV
-640 KRDVTKKS
+640 KRDVTKKH
-648 EEFKTN
+648 EAFKSD
-654 EAVDGEEMNGGTK
+654 EAAPGEKMNGGKQEGSET
-667 NTSIAGDGVISTTII
+667 GDGVTSTTII

-718 KKKNRA
+718 KKKNRS

>member
-1 MKKAKRFLTGL
+1 MKKVKRFLTGL

-27 ANEGEGNAQTSTIK
+27 ADESEGNARTSITR

-60 LQKDAKENNDGT
+60 LQKSVEENNDGT
-72 GEDSQTAPADAEAA
+72 GEDNQKAPTDAEAA
-86 EGVGFTVYQVM
+86 GGVGFTVYQVM

-111 TVTIDTYADVNKN
+111 TVTIDAYADVNKN
-124 ELKSSVK
+124 ELKDGVTT
-131 AIKQYGETKTN
+131 INRYGETKTD
-142 AEGVVKFDNL
+142 EKGVVKFDNL
-152 EIGLYVVMETSKP
+152 PIGLYVVMETSKP

-236 HLKDGVDFNTE
+236 HLKDGVEFNTE
-247 DAKDPKNWEPIKPKA
+247 DAKDPKNWELIEPKT
-262 VGDQPAKDYF
+262 VEGQAKDYS
-272 VTDNVGNI
+272 VTNDAGKITV
-280 SANDLK
+280 NDLK

-293 EIGYEDGKD
+293 EIGYEEGKD

-318 ATGNAAAI
+318 QSGTTATI
-326 PTNAEH
+326 PENAEH
-332 KDDYTVVGNTVSV
+332 KDDYTINGDTVSV

-351 VDKKVEKNGATGT
+351 VDKKVEKNGK

-406 NVDSIVVKDGG
+406 KVDTVVVKDGE
-417 TTIENTNDTTYY
+417 TAIANEVY
-429 KVKKNGE
+429 KVEKNGN
-436 DGFIVEFV
+436 GFIVKFV

-459 YTAVLNSSAVT
+459 YTAVLNKDAVT
-470 TTSGNCNTVKLNYSK
+470 TIMGNCNTVKLDYSK
-485 NVKQNGDENP
+485 NVKQNGDEKP
-495 DSDTDKKT
+495 DTDEDKKT

-509 VYTFKIHIDKIADDA
+509 VYTFKIHIDKIADDKA
-524 AQTPLEGV
+524 GTRLEGV

-537 KQVKYGTAGAITDA
+537 KQVEHGAKDTITDA
-551 KAKELGLDTAYG
+551 KAKELGLDETKG

-569 DVDAAGKHVALKT
+569 DVDANGNHVALKT

-587 LEVEGLENG
+587 LEVKRLENG

-607 GYNLLKAPVDVTL
+607 GYNLLKAPVDVSL
-620 DIAYKTT
+620 NIAYKTT
-627 WTETNQYKDGVWV
+627 WTETNQYKNGVWV
-640 KRDVTKKS
+640 KRDVSKKQEAFDS
-648 EEFKTN
+648 N
-654 EAVDGEEMNGGTK
+654 EASENEMNGGTQ
-667 NTSIAGDGVISTTII
+667 NGSETGDGVISTTII
-682 NRKGFN
+682 NRKGFD

>member
-27 ANEGEGNAQTSTIK
+27 ADEGEGNAQTSEIK

-60 LQKDAKENNDGT
+60 LQKNAQEKNDGT
-72 GEDSQTAPADAEAA
+72 GEDGQNAPAGAEAA

-97 SKEDLLKYYNGEGA
+97 SKADLLNYYNGEGA
-111 TVTIDTYADVNKN
+111 TVTIDDYADVNNNKLKN
-124 ELKSSVK
+124 GVDP
-131 AIKQYGETKTN
+131 IKKYGEEKTN
-142 AEGVVKFDNL
+142 EKGVVKFDNL
-152 EIGLYVVMETSKP
+152 EIGLYVVMETYKP

-184 GDVNKGEEWLY
+184 GDVKKGEEWLY

-210 NLVKYGVIGND
+210 SLVKYGVIGND
-221 RDNKTALEGVKFKLE
+221 KENKTALEGVKFKLE
-236 HLKDGVDFNTE
+236 HLKDGVEFTTP
-247 DAKDPKNWEPIKPKA
+247 DAAKPENWELIRPKA

-272 VTDNVGNI
+272 VTDDAGNI
-280 SANDLK
+280 SVNDLK

-313 VFVVD
+313 VFVVEQNGTT
-318 ATGNAAAI
+318 ATI
-326 PTNAEH
+326 PANAEH
-332 KDDYTVVGNTVSV
+332 KDDYTVDGDTVSV
-345 YNYVPD
+345 FNYVPD
-351 VDKKVEKNGATGT
+351 VDKKVEKNGK

-406 NVDSIVVKDGG
+406 NVDTVVVKDG
-417 TTIENTNDTTYY
+417 DTAIANEVY
-429 KVKKNGE
+429 KVEKNGN
-436 DGFIVEFV
+436 GFIVKFV

-459 YTAVLNSSAVT
+459 YTAVLNKDAVT
-470 TTSGNCNTVKLNYSK
+470 TIMGNCNTVKLDYSK
-485 NVKQNGDENP
+485 NVKQNGDEEP
-495 DSDTDKKT
+495 DSDKDKKT

-524 AQTPLEGV
+524 KKTPLEGV

-537 KQVKYGTAGAITDA
+537 KQVEHGTAGAITDA
-551 KAKELGLDTAYG
+551 EAKALGLDETEG
-563 WVRVNN
+563 WVKVN
-569 DVDAAGKHVALKT
+569 DATLKT
-582 DSKGV
+582 NENGV
-587 LEVEGLENG
+587 LEVKGLENG

-607 GYNLLKAPVDVTL
+607 GYNLLKAPVDVSL

-627 WTETNQYKDGVWV
+627 WTETNYYENGVWV
-640 KRDVTKKS
+640 KRDVTKKH
-648 EEFKTN
+648 EAFKSD
-654 EAVDGEEMNGGTK
+654 EAAPGEEMNGGKQEGSET
-667 NTSIAGDGVISTTII
+667 GDGVISTTII

>member
-27 ANEGEGNAQTSTIK
+27 ADEGEGNAQTSTIK

-60 LQKDAKENNDGT
+60 LQKNVQEDNDGT
-72 GEDSQTAPADAEAA
+72 GEDSQTVPTDAEAA

-111 TVTIDTYADVNKN
+111 TVTIDDYADVNNNKLKN
-124 ELKSSVK
+124 GVDP
-131 AIKQYGETKTN
+131 IKTYGETKTD
-142 AEGVVKFDNL
+142 EKGVVKFDNL
-152 EIGLYVVMETSKP
+152 PIGLYVVMETSKP

-184 GDVNKGEEWLY
+184 GDVKKGEEWLY

-210 NLVKYGVIGND
+210 TLKKYGVIGND
-221 RDNKTALEGVKFKLE
+221 RENATLLAGVKFKLE
-236 HLKDGVDFNTE
+236 HLKDGVEYGSEAANNDE
-247 DAKDPKNWEPIKPKA
+247 NWELIRPKA
-262 VGDQPAKDYF
+262 IEGQEPKDYF
-272 VTDNVGNI
+272 VTDGKGQI
-280 SANDLK
+280 DANDLK

-293 EIGYEDGKD
+293 EIGYEEGKD

-318 ATGNAAAI
+318 KTGATATI

-332 KDDYTVVGNTVSV
+332 RDDYDVNGNTVSV

-406 NVDSIVVKDGG
+406 KVDSVVVKNGD
-417 TTIENTNDTTYY
+417 TAIANENNSVYE
-429 KVKKNGE
+429 VKPNG

-444 PSAMAAYKGKTLTIT
+444 PSAMVAYKGKTLTIT

-470 TTSGNCNTVKLNYSK
+470 KTEGNPNTVKLDYSK
-485 NVKQNGDENP
+485 NVKKNGDESP
-495 DSDTDKKT
+495 DIGKDKKT
-503 VQDEAV
+503 VKDEAV
-509 VYTFKIHIDKIADDA
+509 VYTFKIHIDKIADNADK
-524 AQTPLEGV
+524 TPLEGV

-537 KQVKYGTAGAITDA
+537 KQVKHGTAGTITDA
-551 KAKELGLDTAYG
+551 EAKALGLDETEG
-563 WVRVNN
+563 WVKVN
-569 DVDAAGKHVALKT
+569 DATLKT
-582 DSKGV
+582 DNKGV

-627 WTETNQYKDGVWV
+627 WTETNYYENNVWV
-640 KRDVTKKS
+640 KRDVTKKN
-648 EEFKTN
+648 ETFKSD
-654 EAVDGEEMNGGTK
+654 EAPKDEMNGGTQDGK
-667 NTSIAGDGVISTTII
+667 DDDGVTSTTII

>member
-1 MKKAKRFLTGL
+1 MKKVKRFLTGL

-27 ANEGEGNAQTSTIK
+27 ADEGEGNAQTSTNK

-60 LQKDAKENNDGT
+60 LQKNVQENNNGT
-72 GEDSQTAPADAEAA
+72 GEDGQTVPADAEAA

-97 SKEDLLKYYNGEGA
+97 SKENLLKYYNGEGD
-111 TVTIDTYADVNKN
+111 TVTIDTYADVNDNK
-124 ELKSSVK
+124 LKDSVTP
-131 AIKQYGETKTN
+131 IKTYGEKKTN
-142 AEGVVKFDNL
+142 EEGVVKFDNL

-184 GDVNKGEEWLY
+184 GEVKKGEEWLY

-221 RDNKTALEGVKFKLE
+221 KNNKTALEGVKFKLE
-236 HLKDGVDFNTE
+236 HLKDGVEFNTQ
-247 DAKDPKNWEPIKPKA
+247 DAANPENWELIKPKA
-262 VGDQPAKDYF
+262 VEGQPAKDYF

-280 SANDLK
+280 SVNDLK

-293 EIGYEDGKD
+293 EIGYEEGND

-318 ATGNAAAI
+318 KTGTTATI
-326 PTNAEH
+326 PANAEH
-332 KDDYTVVGNTVSV
+332 TDDYTVNGDTVSV

-406 NVDSIVVKDGG
+406 NVDTVVVKDG
-417 TTIENTNDTTYY
+417 DTAIANEVY
-429 KVKKNGE
+429 KVEKN
-436 DGFIVEFV
+436 DNGFIVKFV
-444 PSAMAAYKGKTLTIT
+444 PSAMATYKGKTLTIT
-459 YTAVLNSSAVT
+459 YTAVLNKDAVT
-470 TTSGNCNTVKLNYSK
+470 TIMGNCNTVKLDYSK
-485 NVKQNGDENP
+485 NVKQNGDEKP
-495 DSDTDKKT
+495 DTDEDKKT

-524 AQTPLEGV
+524 KKTPLEGV

-537 KQVKYGTAGAITDA
+537 KQVEHGAKDTINDA
-551 KAKELGLDTAYG
+551 KAKELGLDETKG
-563 WVRVNN
+563 WVRVN
-569 DVDAAGKHVALKT
+569 DAALRT
-582 DSKGV
+582 DKDGV
-587 LEVEGLENG
+587 LEVKGLENG

-607 GYNLLKAPVDVTL
+607 GYNLLKAPVDVSL

-627 WTETNQYKDGVWV
+627 WTETNQYKNGVWV
-640 KRDVTKKS
+640 KRDVTAANEKFDS
-648 EEFKTN
+648 N
-654 EAVDGEEMNGGTK
+654 EATNGGK
-667 NTSIAGDGVISTTII
+667 QNGSKDGDGVISTTII

>member
-27 ANEGEGNAQTSTIK
+27 AEEGEGNAQTPTIK

-60 LQKDAKENNDGT
+60 LQKNAQETGDGT
-72 GEDSQTAPADAEAA
+72 GEDGQTTDAEPAG
-86 EGVGFTVYQVM
+86 GVGFTVYQVM

-111 TVTIDTYADVNKN
+111 TVTIDTYADVNNNKLRDGV
-124 ELKSSVK
+124 ER
-131 AIKQYGETKTN
+131 IKTYGETKTD
-142 AEGVVKFDNL
+142 EKGVVKFDNL
-152 EIGLYVVMETSKP
+152 EIGLYVVIETYKP

-184 GDVNKGEEWLY
+184 GEVKKGEEWLY

-221 RDNKTALEGVKFKLE
+221 KENKTALEGVKFKLE
-236 HLKDGVDFNTE
+236 HLKDGVEFTTP
-247 DAKDPKNWEPIKPKA
+247 DAAKPENWELIRPKA

-280 SANDLK
+280 SVNDLK

-318 ATGNAAAI
+318 QTGTTAKI
-326 PTNAEH
+326 PEQYTEH
-332 KDDYTVVGNTVSV
+332 TDDYTVNGDTVSV

-351 VDKKVEKNGATGT
+351 VDKKVEKNGT

-406 NVDSIVVKDGG
+406 NVDTVVVKDG
-417 TTIENTNDTTYY
+417 DTAIANEVY
-429 KVKKNGE
+429 KVEKNGN
-436 DGFIVEFV
+436 GFIVEFV

-459 YTAVLNSSAVT
+459 YTAVLNKDAVT
-470 TTSGNCNTVKLNYSK
+470 KTEGNPNKVKLDYSK
-485 NVKQNGDENP
+485 NVKQDEKP
-495 DSDTDKKT
+495 DTDEDKKT

-524 AQTPLEGV
+524 KKTPLEGV

-537 KQVKYGTAGAITDA
+537 KQVEHGTAGTITDA
-551 KAKELGLDTAYG
+551 EAKALGLNETEG
-563 WVRVNN
+563 WVKVN
-569 DVDAAGKHVALKT
+569 KEALKT

-596 TYKLVETKAKD
+596 IYKLVETKAKD

-640 KRDVTKKS
+640 KRDVTVK
-648 EEFKTN
+648 N
-654 EAVDGEEMNGGTK
+654 EKFDAKEGTNGGK
-667 NTSIAGDGVISTTII
+667 QNGNKDGDGVISTTII

>member
-1 MKKAKRFLTGL
+1 MKKVKRFLTGL

-60 LQKDAKENNDGT
+60 LQKNAQEKNDGT
-72 GEDSQTAPADAEAA
+72 GEDGQNAPAGAEAA

-97 SKEDLLKYYNGEGA
+97 SKENLLKYYNGEGD
-111 TVTIDTYADVNKN
+111 TVTIDTYADVNDNK
-124 ELKSSVK
+124 LKDSVTP
-131 AIKQYGETKTN
+131 IKTYDEEKTN
-142 AEGVVKFDNL
+142 EEGVVKFDNL
-152 EIGLYVVMETSKP
+152 EIGLYVVIETYKP

-184 GDVNKGEEWLY
+184 GEVKKGEEWLY

-221 RDNKTALEGVKFKLE
+221 RNNKTALEGVKFKLE
-236 HLKDGVDFNTE
+236 HLKDGVEFNTE
-247 DAKDPKNWEPIKPKA
+247 DAKNPENWELIRPKA

-280 SANDLK
+280 SVNDLK

-293 EIGYEDGKD
+293 EIGYEDGND

-313 VFVVD
+313 VFVVEQNGTTATIPAD
-318 ATGNAAAI
+318 AKHT
-326 PTNAEH
+326 
-332 KDDYTVVGNTVSV
+332 DDYTVVDNTVSV

-351 VDKKVEKNGATGT
+351 VDKKVEKNGT

-406 NVDSIVVKDGG
+406 KVETVVVKDG
-417 TTIENTNDTTYY
+417 NTAIANDNNSVY
-429 KVKKNGE
+429 KVKQNG

-495 DSDTDKKT
+495 DTDEDKKT

-524 AQTPLEGV
+524 KKTPLEGV

-537 KQVKYGTAGAITDA
+537 KQVEHGTAGAITDDEA
-551 KAKELGLDTAYG
+551 QALGLDKTKG
-563 WVRVNN
+563 WVRVN
-569 DVDAAGKHVALKT
+569 DAALRT
-582 DSKGV
+582 DKDGV
-587 LEVEGLENG
+587 LEVKGLENG

-607 GYNLLKAPVDVTL
+607 GYNLLKAPVDVSL

-627 WTETNQYKDGVWV
+627 WTETNQYKNGVWV
-640 KRDVTKKS
+640 KRDVTAANEKFDS
-648 EEFKTN
+648 N
-654 EAVDGEEMNGGTK
+654 EATNGGK
-667 NTSIAGDGVISTTII
+667 QNGSKDGDGVISTTII

>member
-27 ANEGEGNAQTSTIK
+27 ADEGEGNAQTSTIK

-60 LQKDAKENNDGT
+60 LQKSVEENNDGT
-72 GEDSQTAPADAEAA
+72 GEDNQKAPTDAEAA
-86 EGVGFTVYQVM
+86 GGVGFTVYQVM

-124 ELKSSVK
+124 ELKDGVTT
-131 AIKQYGETKTN
+131 INRYGETKTN
-142 AEGVVKFDNL
+142 EKGVVKFDNL
-152 EIGLYVVMETSKP
+152 PIGLYVVMETSKP

-236 HLKDGVDFNTE
+236 HLKDGVEFNTE
-247 DAKDPKNWEPIKPKA
+247 DAKDPKNWELIEPKT
-262 VGDQPAKDYF
+262 VEGQAKDYF
-272 VTDNVGNI
+272 VTNDAGKITV
-280 SANDLK
+280 NDLK

-293 EIGYEDGKD
+293 EIGYEEGKD

-318 ATGNAAAI
+318 QSGTTATI
-326 PTNAEH
+326 PENAEH
-332 KDDYTVVGNTVSV
+332 KDDYTINGDTVSV

-351 VDKKVEKNGATGT
+351 VDKKVEKNGK

-406 NVDSIVVKDGG
+406 NVDTVVVKDGE
-417 TTIENTNDTTYY
+417 TAIANEVY
-429 KVKKNGE
+429 KVEKNGN
-436 DGFIVEFV
+436 GFIVKFV

-459 YTAVLNSSAVT
+459 YTAVLNKDAVT
-470 TTSGNCNTVKLNYSK
+470 TIMGNCNTVKLDYSK
-485 NVKQNGDENP
+485 NVKQNGDEKP
-495 DSDTDKKT
+495 DTDEDKKT

-509 VYTFKIHIDKIADDA
+509 VYTFKIHIDKIADDKA
-524 AQTPLEGV
+524 GTRLEGV

-537 KQVKYGTAGAITDA
+537 KQVEHGAKDTITDA
-551 KAKELGLDTAYG
+551 KAKELGLDETKG

-569 DVDAAGKHVALKT
+569 DVDANGNHVALKT

-587 LEVEGLENG
+587 LEVKGLENG

-607 GYNLLKAPVDVTL
+607 GYNLLKAPVDVSL
-620 DIAYKTT
+620 NIAYKTT
-627 WTETNQYKDGVWV
+627 WTETNQYKNGVWV
-640 KRDVTKKS
+640 KRDVSKKQEAFDS
-648 EEFKTN
+648 N
-654 EAVDGEEMNGGTK
+654 EASENEMNGGTQ
-667 NTSIAGDGVISTTII
+667 NGSETGDGVISTTII
-682 NRKGFN
+682 NRKGFD

>member
-60 LQKDAKENNDGT
+60 LQKNAQEKNDGT
-72 GEDSQTAPADAEAA
+72 GEDGQNAPAGAEAA

-97 SKEDLLKYYNGEGA
+97 SKENLLKYYNGEGD
-111 TVTIDTYADVNKN
+111 TVTIDTYADVNDNK
-124 ELKSSVK
+124 LKDSVTP
-131 AIKQYGETKTN
+131 IKTYDEEKTN
-142 AEGVVKFDNL
+142 EEGVVKFDNL
-152 EIGLYVVMETSKP
+152 EIGLYVVIETYKP

-184 GDVNKGEEWLY
+184 GEVKKGEEWLY

-221 RDNKTALEGVKFKLE
+221 KNNKTALEGVKFKLE
-236 HLKDGVDFNTE
+236 HLKDGVEFNTQ
-247 DAKDPKNWEPIKPKA
+247 DAANPENWELIKPKA
-262 VGDQPAKDYF
+262 VEGQPAKDYF

-280 SANDLK
+280 SVNDLK

-293 EIGYEDGKD
+293 EIGYEEGKD

-326 PTNAEH
+326 PENAEH
-332 KDDYTVVGNTVSV
+332 KDDYTVNGNTVSV

-351 VDKKVEKNGATGT
+351 VDKKVEKNGT

-406 NVDSIVVKDGG
+406 KVETVVVKDG
-417 TTIENTNDTTYY
+417 NTAIANDNNSVY
-429 KVKKNGE
+429 KVKQNG

-495 DSDTDKKT
+495 DTDEDKKT

-524 AQTPLEGV
+524 KKTPLEGV

-537 KQVKYGTAGAITDA
+537 KQVEHGTAGAITDDEA
-551 KAKELGLDTAYG
+551 QALGLDKTKG
-563 WVRVNN
+563 WVRVN
-569 DVDAAGKHVALKT
+569 DAALRT
-582 DSKGV
+582 DKDGV
-587 LEVEGLENG
+587 LEVKGLENG

-607 GYNLLKAPVDVTL
+607 GYNLLKAPVDVSL

-627 WTETNQYKDGVWV
+627 WTETNQYKNGVWV
-640 KRDVTKKS
+640 KRDVTAANEKFDS
-648 EEFKTN
+648 N
-654 EAVDGEEMNGGTK
+654 EATNGGK
-667 NTSIAGDGVISTTII
+667 QNGSKDGDGVISTTII

>member
-27 ANEGEGNAQTSTIK
+27 ADEGEGNAQTPEIK

-60 LQKDAKENNDGT
+60 LQKNAQEKNDGT
-72 GEDSQTAPADAEAA
+72 GEDGQNAPAGAEAA

-97 SKEDLLKYYNGEGA
+97 SKADLLNYYNGEGA
-111 TVTIDTYADVNKN
+111 TVTIDDYADVNGNK
-124 ELKSSVK
+124 LKDNVTP
-131 AIKQYGETKTN
+131 INTYGETKTDKD
-142 AEGVVKFDNL
+142 GVVKFDNL
-152 EIGLYVVMETSKP
+152 EIGLYVVIETYKP

-184 GDVNKGEEWLY
+184 GNVKKGEEWLY

-210 NLVKYGVIGND
+210 SLVKYGVIGND
-221 RDNKTALEGVKFKLE
+221 KENKTALEGVKFKLE
-236 HLKDGVDFNTE
+236 HLKDGVEFTTP
-247 DAKDPKNWEPIKPKA
+247 DAAKPENWELIRPKA

-272 VTDNVGNI
+272 VTDDAGNI
-280 SANDLK
+280 SVNDLK

-313 VFVVD
+313 VFVVEQNGTT
-318 ATGNAAAI
+318 ATI
-326 PTNAEH
+326 PENAEH
-332 KDDYTVVGNTVSV
+332 KDDYTINGDTVSV

-351 VDKKVEKNGATGT
+351 VDKKVEKNGK

-406 NVDSIVVKDGG
+406 NVDTVVVKDG
-417 TTIENTNDTTYY
+417 DTAIANEVY
-429 KVKKNGE
+429 KVEKNGN
-436 DGFIVEFV
+436 GFIVKFV

-459 YTAVLNSSAVT
+459 YTAVLNEDAA
-470 TTSGNCNTVKLNYSK
+470 TTSMGNCNTVKLDYSK
-485 NVKQNGDENP
+485 NVKQNEEQED
-495 DSDTDKKT
+495 DKKT

-524 AQTPLEGV
+524 RKTPLEGV

-537 KQVKYGTAGAITDA
+537 KQVEHGAAGAITDA
-551 KAKELGLDTAYG
+551 EAQALGLDKTKG
-563 WVRVNN
+563 WVRVNKE
-569 DVDAAGKHVALKT
+569 ALRTGK
-582 DSKGV
+582 DGV
-587 LEVEGLENG
+587 LEVKGLENG

-607 GYNLLKAPVDVTL
+607 GYNLLKAPVDVSL
-620 DIAYKTT
+620 NIAYKTT
-627 WTETNQYKDGVWV
+627 WNVTDHYENGVWV
-640 KRDVTKKS
+640 KRDVTKKH
-648 EEFKTN
+648 EAFKSD
-654 EAVDGEEMNGGTK
+654 EAAPGEEMNGGTQNGSK
-667 NTSIAGDGVISTTII
+667 TGDGVISTTII

-718 KKKNRA
+718 KKKNRT

>member
-27 ANEGEGNAQTSTIK
+27 ADDGEGNAQTPTIK

-60 LQKDAKENNDGT
+60 LQKNAQENGDGT
-72 GEDSQTAPADAEAA
+72 GEDGQTTDAEPAG
-86 EGVGFTVYQVM
+86 GVGFTVYQVM

-111 TVTIDTYADVNKN
+111 TVTIDTYADVDNNK
-124 ELKSSVK
+124 LKDGVEP
-131 AIKQYGETKTN
+131 IKTYGETKTD
-142 AEGVVKFDNL
+142 EKGVVKFDNL
-152 EIGLYVVMETSKP
+152 EIGLYVVIETYKP

-184 GDVNKGEEWLY
+184 GEVKKGEEWLY

-221 RDNKTALEGVKFKLE
+221 RDNKTALEGVKFRLE
-236 HLKDGVDFNTE
+236 HLKDGVEFNTA
-247 DAKDPKNWEPIKPKA
+247 DAKNPENWELITPKA
-262 VGDQPAKDYF
+262 VEGQPAKEYF
-272 VTDNVGNI
+272 VTNDAGKI
-280 SANDLK
+280 SVNDLK

-318 ATGNAAAI
+318 KTGTSATI

-332 KDDYTVVGNTVSV
+332 TDDYTVAGSTVSV
-345 YNYVPD
+345 YNYVPN
-351 VDKKVEKNGATGT
+351 VDKKVEKNGK

-406 NVDSIVVKDGG
+406 NVDTVVVKDGDAA
-417 TTIENTNDTTYY
+417 IANDNNSVYE
-429 KVKKNGE
+429 VKPNG

-444 PSAMAAYKGKTLTIT
+444 PSAMAAYKGETLTIT
-459 YTAVLNSSAVT
+459 YTAVLKDSAVT
-470 TTSGNCNTVKLNYSK
+470 TTEGNPNKVKLNYSK
-485 NVKQNGDENP
+485 NVKQDEKP
-495 DSDTDKKT
+495 DTDEDKKT

-524 AQTPLEGV
+524 KNTPLEGV

-537 KQVKYGTAGAITDA
+537 KQVEHGTAGAITDA
-551 KAKELGLDTAYG
+551 EAKALGLDETKG
-563 WVRVNN
+563 WVKVNEE
-569 DVDAAGKHVALKT
+569 ALKT
-582 DSKGV
+582 NSEGI
-587 LEVEGLENG
+587 LEVKGLENG

-607 GYNLLKAPVDVTL
+607 GYNLLKAPVDVSL

-627 WTETNQYKDGVWV
+627 WTETNHYENGVWV
-640 KRDVTKKS
+640 KRDVTVK
-648 EEFKTN
+648 N
-654 EAVDGEEMNGGTK
+654 EKFDAKEGTNGGK
-667 NTSIAGDGVISTTII
+667 QNGNKDGDGVISTTII

>member
-27 ANEGEGNAQTSTIK
+27 ADEGEGNAQAPAIK

-60 LQKDAKENNDGT
+60 LKKTVDENGDGT
-72 GEDSQTAPADAEAA
+72 GEDGQTPTDAEAA

-97 SKEDLLKYYNGEGA
+97 SKDDLLEYYNNNA
-111 TVTIDTYADVNKN
+111 AVSSVTIDTYADVDNNALIVKP
-124 ELKSSVK
+124 LKTYDQK
-131 AIKQYGETKTN
+131 KTGKD
-142 AEGVVKFDNL
+142 GVVKFDNL
-152 EIGLYVVMETSKP
+152 EIGLYVVIETYKP

-184 GDVNKGEEWLY
+184 GDVKKGEEWLY

-221 RDNKTALEGVKFKLE
+221 KKNATALEGVKFKLE
-236 HLKDGVDFNTE
+236 HLKDGVEFNTP
-247 DAKDPKNWEPIKPKA
+247 DAAKPENWELITPKA
-262 VGDQPAKDYF
+262 VGDQPAKNYF
-272 VTDNVGNI
+272 VTNNAGKI
-280 SANDLK
+280 SVNDLK

-293 EIGYEDGKD
+293 EIGYEEGKD

-318 ATGNAAAI
+318 QTGTTATI
-326 PTNAEH
+326 PANAEH
-332 KDDYTVVGNTVSV
+332 TDDYTVVNDTVSV

-351 VDKKVEKNGATGT
+351 VDKKVNKNGT

-377 NYKIDVTIPENIER
+377 SYKIDVTIPENIER

-406 NVDSIVVKDGG
+406 KVDSIVVKDGD

-429 KVKKNGE
+429 KAKKNGE
-436 DGFIVEFV
+436 DGFIIEFV
-444 PSAMAAYKGKTLTIT
+444 PSAMGAYKGKTLTIT
-459 YTAVLNSSAVT
+459 YTAVLKDSAVT
-470 TTSGNCNTVKLNYSK
+470 TVAGNCNTVKLDYSK
-485 NVKQNGDENP
+485 NVKQNEEPEGDK
-495 DSDTDKKT
+495 DKKT

-524 AQTPLEGV
+524 AKTPLEGV

-537 KQVKYGTAGAITDA
+537 KQVEHGTKDAITDDQA
-551 KAKELGLDTAYG
+551 KALGLDPTYG

-569 DVDAAGKHVALKT
+569 DVDEAGKHVALKT
-582 DSKGV
+582 NAKGV
-587 LEVEGLENG
+587 LEVKGLENG

-607 GYNLLKAPVDVTL
+607 GYNLLKAPVDVSL
-620 DIAYKTT
+620 NIAYKTT
-627 WTETNQYKDGVWV
+627 WTETNYYENGVWV
-640 KRDVTKKS
+640 KRDVTKKKEAFKSDEAS
-648 EEFKTN
+648 E
-654 EAVDGEEMNGGTK
+654 DEMNGGTQ
-667 NTSIAGDGVISTTII
+667 NGSQTGDGVISTTII
-682 NRKGFN
+682 NRKGFD

>member
-27 ANEGEGNAQTSTIK
+27 ADEGEGNAQTSTIK

-60 LQKDAKENNDGT
+60 LQKEAKENNDGT

-326 PTNAEH
+326 PANAEH
-332 KDDYTVVGNTVSV
+332 TDDYTVVGNTVSV

-406 NVDSIVVKDGG
+406 NVDTVVVKDGE
-417 TTIENTNDTTYY
+417 TAIANEVY
-429 KVKKNGE
+429 KVEKNGN
-436 DGFIVEFV
+436 GFIVEFV

-459 YTAVLNSSAVT
+459 YTAVLNKDAVT
-470 TTSGNCNTVKLNYSK
+470 TIMGNCNTVKLDYSK
-485 NVKQNGDENP
+485 NVKQNGDAKP
-495 DSDTDKKT
+495 DTDEDKKT

-509 VYTFKIHIDKIADDA
+509 VYTFKIHIDKIADDKA
-524 AQTPLEGV
+524 GTRLEGV

-537 KQVKYGTAGAITDA
+537 KQVEHGTAGAITDA
-551 KAKELGLDTAYG
+551 EAKALGLDETKG

-582 DSKGV
+582 DANGV
-587 LEVEGLENG
+587 LEVKGLENG

-607 GYNLLKAPVDVTL
+607 GYNLLKAPVDVSL

-627 WTETNQYKDGVWV
+627 WTETNYYENGVWV
-640 KRDVTKKS
+640 KRDVTKKH
-648 EEFKTN
+648 EAFKSD
-654 EAVDGEEMNGGTK
+654 EAAPGEKMNGGKQEGSET
-667 NTSIAGDGVISTTII
+667 GDGVTSTTII

-718 KKKNRA
+718 KKKNRT

>member
-1 MKKAKRFLTGL
+1 MKKVKRFLTGL

-27 ANEGEGNAQTSTIK
+27 ADEGEGNAQTSTNK

-60 LQKDAKENNDGT
+60 LQKNVQENNNGT
-72 GEDSQTAPADAEAA
+72 GEDGQTVPADAEAA

-97 SKEDLLKYYNGEGA
+97 SKENLLKYYNGEGD
-111 TVTIDTYADVNKN
+111 TVTIDTYADVNDNK
-124 ELKSSVK
+124 LKDSVTP
-131 AIKQYGETKTN
+131 IKTYGEKKTN
-142 AEGVVKFDNL
+142 EEGVVKFDNL

-184 GDVNKGEEWLY
+184 GEVKKGEEWLY

-210 NLVKYGVIGND
+210 TLKKYGVIGND
-221 RDNKTALEGVKFKLE
+221 KENATLLSGVKFKLE
-236 HLKDGVDFNTE
+236 HLKDGVEYGSEAANNDE
-247 DAKDPKNWEPIKPKA
+247 NWELIRPKA
-262 VGDQPAKDYF
+262 IDGQKPKDYF
-272 VTDNVGNI
+272 VTDGKGQI
-280 SANDLK
+280 DANDLK

-293 EIGYEDGKD
+293 EIGYEDGND

-313 VFVVD
+313 VFVVEQNGTTATIPAD
-318 ATGNAAAI
+318 AKHT
-326 PTNAEH
+326 
-332 KDDYTVVGNTVSV
+332 DDYTVVDNTVSV

-406 NVDSIVVKDGG
+406 NVDSVVVKDG
-417 TTIENTNDTTYY
+417 NTAIANDNNSVY
-429 KVKKNGE
+429 KVKQNG

-495 DSDTDKKT
+495 DSDKDKKT

-537 KQVKYGTAGAITDA
+537 KQVEYGTAGAITDA
-551 KAKELGLDTAYG
+551 KAKELGLDPTYG
-563 WVRVNN
+563 WVRVN
-569 DVDAAGKHVALKT
+569 KEALKT
-582 DSKGV
+582 DSKGE
-587 LEVEGLENG
+587 LEVKGLENG

-607 GYNLLKAPVDVTL
+607 GYNLLKAPVDVSL

-627 WTETNQYKDGVWV
+627 WTETNHYANDVWV
-640 KRDVTKKS
+640 KRDVTVK
-648 EEFKTN
+648 N
-654 EAVDGEEMNGGTK
+654 EKFDSKEATNGGTQ
-667 NTSIAGDGVISTTII
+667 NGSNGDGVTSTTII

>member
-27 ANEGEGNAQTSTIK
+27 ADEGEGNAQTPTIK

-60 LQKDAKENNDGT
+60 LQKDAQEKNDGT
-72 GEDSQTAPADAEAA
+72 GEDGQTAPAGAEAA
-86 EGVGFTVYQVM
+86 QGVGFTVYQVM
-97 SKEDLLKYYNGEGA
+97 SKAELLNYYNGKGD
-111 TVTIDTYADVNKN
+111 TVTIDTYADVNDNK
-124 ELKSSVK
+124 LKDGVEP
-131 AIKQYGETKTN
+131 IKTYGETKTDKD
-142 AEGVVKFDNL
+142 GVVKFDNL
-152 EIGLYVVMETSKP
+152 EIGLYVVIETYKP

-184 GDVNKGEEWLY
+184 GEVKKGEEWLY

-221 RDNKTALEGVKFKLE
+221 KENKTALEGVKFKLE
-236 HLKDGVDFNTE
+236 HLKDGVEFTTP
-247 DAKDPKNWEPIKPKA
+247 DAAKPENWELIRPKA

-272 VTDNVGNI
+272 VTDDAGNI

-313 VFVVD
+313 VFVVEQNGTT
-318 ATGNAAAI
+318 ATI
-326 PTNAEH
+326 PADAEH
-332 KDDYTVVGNTVSV
+332 TNDYSVNGNTVSV

-351 VDKKVEKNGATGT
+351 VDKKVEKNGT

-406 NVDSIVVKDGG
+406 KVETVVVKDGD
-417 TTIENTNDTTYY
+417 TAIANENNSVY
-429 KVKKNGE
+429 KVKQNG

-459 YTAVLNSSAVT
+459 YTAVLKDSAVT
-470 TTSGNCNTVKLNYSK
+470 KTEGNPNTVKLNYSK
-485 NVKQNGDENP
+485 NVKQNEEPEGDK
-495 DSDTDKKT
+495 DKKT

-509 VYTFKIHIDKIADDA
+509 VYTFKIHIDKIADNADK
-524 AQTPLEGV
+524 TPLEGV

-537 KQVKYGTAGAITDA
+537 KQVEHDAKDAITDA
-551 KAKELGLDTAYG
+551 EAKELGLDEKWG

-569 DVDAAGKHVALKT
+569 DVDANGNHVALKT

-587 LEVEGLENG
+587 LEVKGLENG

-607 GYNLLKAPVDVTL
+607 GYNLLKAPVDVSL
-620 DIAYKTT
+620 NIAYKTT
-627 WTETNQYKDGVWV
+627 WTETNHYENGVWV
-640 KRDVTKKS
+640 KRDVTVKNEKFDS
-648 EEFKTN
+648 KEEGT
-654 EAVDGEEMNGGTK
+654 NGGTQ
-667 NTSIAGDGVISTTII
+667 NGSTDGDGVISTTII